1 MSFWSF
7 PPEEFTEICLVL
19 FRELEKI
26 FDVIDARRK
35 NSMTGEAAGMTN
47 VTLPDQ
53 AEIIR

>member
-1 MSFWSF
+1 MEF
-7 PPEEFTEICLVL
+7 PSEEFTEICLVL